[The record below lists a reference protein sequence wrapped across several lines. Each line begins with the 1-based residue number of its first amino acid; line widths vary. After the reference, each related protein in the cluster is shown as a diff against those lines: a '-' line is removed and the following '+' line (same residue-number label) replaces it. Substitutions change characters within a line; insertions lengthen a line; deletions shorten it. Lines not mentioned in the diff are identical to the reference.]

1 MKLDTKTLSGTAILS
16 ALVVVFDYTLKY
28 SNLKIPFVY
37 PLQFLRF
44 DFTGIPIV
52 LSLLLFDLASGTITS
67 GVSFFA
73 IFARSGNAVSASMK
87 AIAEFSTVIGIALGS
102 RLFKK
107 PTRFAKAASFTIGIA
122 FRCLVMFFW
131 NLIVQPVY
139 YGTPFMAVLL
149 LSPLI
154 GVFNAI
160 QGSISILGGYFIY
173 EAIKRRTT
181 LYSKP
186 SASQRTEYVR

>member
-1 MKLDTKTLSGTAILS
+1 MKIDTRTLSGTAILS
-16 ALVVVFDYTLKY
+16 ALVVVFDYALKY
-28 SNLKIPFVY
+28 SNLKIPFIY

-52 LSLLLFDLASGTITS
+52 LSLLLFDFAPGAITS
-67 GVSFFA
+67 GVALFA

-87 AIAEFSTVIGIALGS
+87 AIAEFSTVIGIALGL

-107 PTRFAKAASFTIGIA
+107 PIRFVKASSFALGIA
-122 FRCLVMFFW
+122 IRCLIMFFW
-131 NLIVQPVY
+131 NLIVQPLY

-154 GVFNAI
+154 GVFNVI

-173 EAIKRRTT
+173 EAIKRRF
-181 LYSKP
+181 P
-186 SASQRTEYVR
+186 SLVT

>member
-1 MKLDTKTLSGTAILS
+1 MKIDTRTLSGTAILA

-52 LSLLLFDLASGTITS
+52 LSLLLFDFASGAIAS
-67 GVSFFA
+67 GVAFFA

-87 AIAEFSTVIGIALGS
+87 AMAEFSTVMGIALGL

-107 PTRFAKAASFTIGIA
+107 RSRFAEGALFALGIA
-122 FRCLVMFFW
+122 FRCLIMFFW
-131 NLIVQPVY
+131 NLVVQPVY

-173 EAIKRRTT
+173 EAIRRRFSSLITN
-181 LYSKP
+181 K
-186 SASQRTEYVR
+186 ADA